1 MSVQLG
7 PLVLAEAC
15 GRVPELRTLLDRN
28 VGALMRF
35 HLTRLQS
42 GDADL
47 VRAVQRAIKESG
59 APPNLLEIDL
69 DTAAVLDDYGD
80 ARDNLE
86 VLAEIGVSTGLCGFQ
101 GGPRELD
108 LVADSEVH
116 TVTLAVD
123 GAGAAGRDTASPVL
137 REETERLVRAIVSGG
152 RECAVLDV
160 RTEAEVR
167 WWAAA
172 GVTSVQGGVFG
183 SPVAA
188 GDLAS
193 LPDLTRPVTTG

>member
-1 MSVQLG
+1 
-7 PLVLAEAC
+7 
-15 GRVPELRTLLDRN
+15 
-28 VGALMRF
+28 
-35 HLTRLQS
+35 
-42 GDADL
+42 
-47 VRAVQRAIKESG
+47 
-59 APPNLLEIDL
+59 
-69 DTAAVLDDYGD
+69 
-80 ARDNLE
+80 
-86 VLAEIGVSTGLCGFQ
+86 
-101 GGPRELD
+101 
-108 LVADSEVH
+108 
-116 TVTLAVD
+116 
-123 GAGAAGRDTASPVL
+123 VL

-172 GVTSVQGGVFG
+172 GVTSVQGDVFG